1 MKRIISFSIVLLVS
15 LSGVAQFTHSA
26 TILTPPPGKAPRIT
40 GAKIFGVRPGSPV
53 LYKISATGQKPLK
66 YTVKNLPEG
75 LQVNE
80 KTGLITGRLT
90 KTGIYK
96 FKVQVANSVK
106 KVHRTMVIKVGNL
119 IALTPPMGWNSWSC
133 WGLSV
138 NQERVK
144 SAARAMIDKGL
155 TDHGWSY
162 VNIDDGWEAA
172 DRSEDGAIRANEKFP
187 DIKGL
192 ADWLHSNGLKFGIYS
207 SPGPRT
213 CGGYPGSYQH
223 EIEDA
228 TTYANWGVDYLK
240 YDFCSYWDIYN
251 QSRDTSLAR
260 RIKPY
265 EQEASYVAGALKWGG
280 EYVKSDFMD
289 YWDIFN
295 KEKAASLDIIK
306 KPFKIMHE
314 AISSQPRDIYYSLG
328 IMVRNVWDWGGQVGG
343 NSWRVM
349 DDILDAWDENTGG
362 KDDTRGV
369 KSIGFSVAKVAKYSR
384 PGGWNDPDQLMVGN
398 LGWGDQL
405 HPTTLTPD
413 EQYSQVSLWCLLS
426 APLLIGCDVANMDDF
441 TVSLLSNDEVLA
453 LDQDPLGRSAERI
466 IATDTYQVWVKQLED
481 GSRAVGIFNFA
492 NSEQSISVKWS
503 DLKIKG
509 GEVRDLWRQKDLGI
523 YKKAFTTPVPS
534 HGVRLIKV
542 KRK

>member
-1 MKRIISFSIVLLVS
+1 MKRVISFAIVLLVS
-15 LSGVAQFTHSA
+15 LSGVAQLNHSA

-66 YTVKNLPEG
+66 YTVKNLPKE
-75 LQVNE
+75 LQIDE
-80 KTGLITGRLT
+80 KTGLITGKLT
-90 KTGIYK
+90 KTGSYK
-96 FKVQVANSVK
+96 FKVQVANSIK
-106 KVHRTMVIKVGNL
+106 KVHRIMVIKVGDL

-138 NQERVK
+138 SQERVK
-144 SAARAMIDKGL
+144 SSAQAMIDKGL
-155 TDHGWSY
+155 IDHGWSY

-172 DRSEDGAIRANEKFP
+172 KRSAGGAIRANEKFP
-187 DIKGL
+187 DMKGL
-192 ADWLHSNGLKFGIYS
+192 ADWLHNKGLKFGIYS

-213 CGGYPGSYQH
+213 CGGYLGSYQH
-223 EIEDA
+223 EMQDA
-228 TTYANWGVDYLK
+228 ATYADWGVDYLK

-265 EQEASYVAGALKWGG
+265 EEEANYVAGSLKWGG
-280 EYVKSDFMD
+280 DYVKSDFTD
-289 YWDIFN
+289 YWEIFDE
-295 KEKAASLDIIK
+295 EKAVSLAIIK
-306 KPFKIMHE
+306 KPFEIMHE
-314 AISSQPRDIYYSLG
+314 AMQSEPRDIYYSLG
-328 IMVRNVWDWGGQVGG
+328 IMVRNVWDWGSQVGG

-349 DDILDAWDENTGG
+349 DDILDAWDENTGA
-362 KDDTRGV
+362 KEDTRGV
-369 KSIGFSVAKVAKYSR
+369 KNIGFSVAKVAKYSR
-384 PGGWNDPDQLMVGN
+384 PGSWNDPDQLMVGN
-398 LGWGDQL
+398 VGWGDQL
-405 HPTTLTPD
+405 YPTKLSPD

-426 APLLIGCDVANMDDF
+426 APLLIGCDVASMDDF

-453 LDQDPLGRSAERI
+453 LDQDPLGKSAERI

-492 NSEQSISVKWS
+492 NSEQTISVKWS

-509 GEVRDLWRQKDLGI
+509 GAVRDLWRQKDLGV
-523 YKKAFTTPVPS
+523 YKKDFITPVPS

-542 KRK
+542 K